1 MTVDRTTAPAA
12 TVAGA
17 VAGTGVGISAGTRAL
32 VMALVVAFVAGCG
45 TGSESVGADQVR
57 RLASPSPSAAAP
69 AATVPVRP
77 GALPGPAAVLAPTR
91 LAIPAIDVVARVAPV
106 GVVADTGEFD
116 VPPSVDEVGWYRF
129 GPGLEAEA
137 GSVVIAGHVDGA
149 GQGPGAFFR
158 LRELA
163 ADDRIE
169 VVAGDQVRE
178 FRVVGR
184 EEYDK
189 SEIPLARYFA
199 RDGAVRL
206 TLITCGGPFDE
217 TAGRYRD
224 NIVVTAVPT

>member
-1 MTVDRTTAPAA
+1 MNLNEGTATIIYAVGSASDETLDVVAQTVSGLHSAPDG
-12 TVAGA
+12 VSS
-17 VAGTGVGISAGTRAL
+17 GTGGLADTGSNTGWYLAGLAGVL
-32 VMALVVAFVAGCG
+32 LLVVGGGLLA
-45 TGSESVGADQVR
+45 VR
-57 RLASPSPSAAAP
+57 NR
-69 AATVPVRP
+69 V
-77 GALPGPAAVLAPTR
+77 
-91 LAIPAIDVVARVAPV
+91 AIPAIDVVARVAPV

-217 TAGRYRD
+217 VAGRYRD
-224 NIVVTAVPT
+224 NVVVTAVPA